1 MQDGSVL
8 QLTAEGNELRPFLL
22 FFCQKKLVLGTVTK
36 GISISN
42 ELKCKSREQCA
53 QNKV

>member
-1 MQDGSVL
+1 MYYSLLQRGMSCVL
-8 QLTAEGNELRPFLL
+8 SC
-22 FFCQKKLVLGTVTK
+22 FFSAKKKLVLGTVTK